1 MCACSVTVVDLL
13 CNDKIYVIKHSVS
26 VDLLLSSGLTG
37 LYSSCLCMWL
47 VINPFYA
54 HFYLFVH
61 THNKIEKNFVDEI
74 IKLQTKSKSS
84 ILYFHQT
91 EVYSIRA

>member
-1 MCACSVTVVDLL
+1 VCVHAHTCSVTVVDLL

-37 LYSSCLCMWL
+37 LYSSCLCVWL

-54 HFYLFVH
+54 HVYLFVH
-61 THNKIEKNFVDEI
+61 THNKIETNFVNECNELGGQG
-74 IKLQTKSKSS
+74 KF
-84 ILYFHQT
+84 YWWYC
-91 EVYSIRA
+91 VYGG